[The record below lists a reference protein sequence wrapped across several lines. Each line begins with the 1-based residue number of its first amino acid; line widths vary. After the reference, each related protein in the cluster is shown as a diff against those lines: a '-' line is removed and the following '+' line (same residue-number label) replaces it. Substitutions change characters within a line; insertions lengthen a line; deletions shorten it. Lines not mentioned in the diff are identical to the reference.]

1 MQVADKSLISTE
13 SVGGVD
19 PNDPRT
25 EEEEMLDWS
34 HLDVYPSLHI
44 NRIVINTVEAPPARQ
59 KHSQLRYFH
68 RGKGKVA
75 H

>member
-25 EEEEMLDWS
+25 EEEEMLD
-34 HLDVYPSLHI
+34 
-44 NRIVINTVEAPPARQ
+44 
-59 KHSQLRYFH
+59 
-68 RGKGKVA
+68 
-75 H
+75 